1 MKFIA
6 VTNNAAFKEKYG
18 DQFEVAYHEVTLREL
33 LIIVR
38 DKVHVGYKLLTH
50 PMSGSVKPN
59 ETPYKTIFIS
69 KDDHKVTI
77 DSLSLIEGAIVTYD
91 KFAKR
96 NIDYKGKIE
105 DFQLVDMSLAES
117 ALPGLLSF

>member
-1 MKFIA
+1 LKFIA
-6 VTNNAAFKEKYG
+6 ITNNAAFKEKYES
-18 DQFEVAYHEVTLREL
+18 QFEVSYHDVTLREL

-38 DKVHVGYKLLTH
+38 DKVHLGYDLLTH

-59 ETPYKTIFIS
+59 ETPFKTIFIS
-69 KDDHKVTI
+69 KANNKVMI
-77 DSLSLIEGAIVTYD
+77 DSLPLIEGAIMTYD

-96 NIDYKGKIE
+96 NIDYRGKIE